1 MILNTEEFI
10 KSGILESYLLGLAS
24 REEQEL
30 VQQKMLDEPKI
41 SAYISGMEKDILHF
55 FDAKAVSP
63 PQDVR
68 DIVHMR
74 SKKGNAH
81 KKKHVFSRI
90 PKEEKNNA
98 GPYLEIEV
106 SDTYIKVHKYWRPA
120 FITVFILSK
129 LFLIAGLYYYFKSSS
144 QEQELIRLKSQIQQ
158 TK

>member
-1 MILNTEEFI
+1 LNTEEFI

-30 VQQKMLDEPKI
+30 VQQRMLDDPEI
-41 SAYISGMEKDILHF
+41 SAYVSGFEKDILHF

-68 DIVHMR
+68 EIVLLR
-74 SKKGNAH
+74 SKKGSTH
-81 KKKHVFSRI
+81 KKKHVFSRN
-90 PKEEKNNA
+90 PKQEKNNPGA
-98 GPYLEIEV
+98 YLEVEV
-106 SDTYIKVHKYWRPA
+106 SDTYMKVHKYWRTA

-129 LFLIAGLYYYFKSSS
+129 IFLIAGLYYYFKSSS

-158 TK
+158 QK